1 MATHEL
7 DPLRNPDRP
16 DEAVEDS
23 WRRLVRRR
31 LLVIGVAF
39 VLWSVGIQARL
50 VFLQVVEHPAYLTK
64 AHNQQMRVFEPAA
77 KRGDLFDRNGEML
90 AISVDAD
97 TISVNPRAVT
107 DVEGTIDALCAVFG
121 DCSRKDRADLIR
133 TVSTSKGYFA
143 FIRRGVSP
151 AVGARVAGL
160 ALPGVEVRVESRRY
174 YPNKDLAA
182 HLLGYVGR
190 DNNGLGGIE
199 QAYDSTIRG
208 KKGRVL
214 MLHDAKQ
221 QSLES
226 RVELEPTAGASLEL
240 TIDQY
245 LQHIAERELQA
256 GVQRHGAASGT
267 LIALNP
273 STGEI
278 LALANYPTFNPNTP
292 GAFAVEER
300 RNRAV
305 QEIYEPGSTFKIV
318 TAAAAIE
325 EGVMGVNDMIDTSPG
340 FIKIG
345 SRKPIYDVGNRS
357 GLMTFDDVMVRS
369 SNVGAIKIGWQVGAE
384 RLNRYVRRFG
394 FGEIHAPDFRGVS
407 GGIVWR
413 PELLDAS
420 GLASVSMGYQVSVTP
435 LQMAAATAAVANGG
449 TLFEPRLVRAVIRD
463 GVREVVE
470 PKPLRQAIAPTTAAA
485 LTTIMEGVVARGT
498 GKGAQVAG
506 YQVAGKTGTT
516 QKIVPGGYSTSQH
529 VGSFTGFLPSRRP
542 VLAVLVVIDSP
553 TIGGYY
559 GGTVAA
565 PVFQRFSEAALRHL
579 GVGPTINPI
588 TPVVVQTNVV
598 VPARYSAGQ
607 GVSVQRAAFG
617 DMAVM
622 PDVTGLGARDATRVL
637 TQLGLTVRPRGT
649 GVVVTQFPAAGE
661 PIEPGTVTQLHLDRP
676 RPVAPPTGARQ

>member
-7 DPLRNPDRP
+7 DPLRESDGP
-16 DEAVEDS
+16 DEAFENS

-31 LLVIGVAF
+31 LLIVGVAL
-39 VLWSVGIQARL
+39 VLWAVGIEARL

-107 DVEGTIDALCAVFG
+107 DVTGTIDALCGVFG
-121 DCSRKDRADLIR
+121 DCSPKDRTDLIR
-133 TVSTSKGYFA
+133 TVSTSKAFFA
-143 FIRRGVSP
+143 YIRRGVSP
-151 AVGARVAGL
+151 AVGARVA
-160 ALPGVEVRVESRRY
+160 ALELQGVEVRVESRRY
-174 YPNKDLAA
+174 YPNKNLAA

-214 MLHDAKQ
+214 LLRDSKQ
-221 QSLES
+221 QSVES

-325 EGVMGVNDMIDTSPG
+325 EGVMGVNDMIDTAPG

-420 GLASVSMGYQVSVTP
+420 ALASVSMGYQVSVTP
-435 LQMAAATAAVANGG
+435 MQMAAATAAVANGG

-463 GVREVVE
+463 GVREVIDS
-470 PKPLRQAIAPTTAAA
+470 KPLRQAVAPITAAA
-485 LTTIMEGVVARGT
+485 LTTIMEGVVERGT

-516 QKIVPGGYSTSQH
+516 KKSVPGGYSSTDYI
-529 VGSFTGFLPSRRP
+529 GSFTGFIPSRRP
-542 VLAVLVVIDSP
+542 ALAVLVVIDSP

-579 GVGPTINPI
+579 GVAPTINPI
-588 TPVVVQTNVV
+588 TPLVVQTNVV
-598 VPARYSAGQ
+598 IPARFSAGQ
-607 GVSVQRAAFG
+607 GVSVQRAALG
-617 DMAVM
+617 DTAVM

-649 GVVVTQFPAAGE
+649 GVVVTQVPAAGD